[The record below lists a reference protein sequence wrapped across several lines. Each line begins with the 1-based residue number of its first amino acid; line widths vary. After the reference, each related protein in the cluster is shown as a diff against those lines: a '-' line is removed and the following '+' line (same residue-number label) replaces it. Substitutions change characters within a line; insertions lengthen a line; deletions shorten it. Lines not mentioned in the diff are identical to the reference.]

1 MANTVK
7 TSNGIEVHK
16 TEVDA
21 AAEDYIQE
29 TFGDDCQEDEIKT
42 LMRKSQPFKGML
54 KYINNRLFKLKDG
67 DIKYN
72 NKNSNIDYS
81 DIDYINRLWDI
92 YTSLCYRY
100 LQNPT
105 LFNFSLLTGI
115 DQSTFDSWKNED
127 YRGGAEGASSEHSK
141 SYKKWLAECEGALY
155 DTAMTGNPGAMF
167 LLKSNYGYTET
178 PQRIEITGAN
188 TPALSQEDIRQ
199 IADQARKESIPE
211 LIEELPDE

>member
-1 MANTVK
+1 MGNTVRAE
-7 TSNGIEVHK
+7 NGAEVYK
-16 TEVDA
+16 EKVLEIADEYTA
-21 AAEDYIQE
+21 E
-29 TFGDDCQEDEIKT
+29 TFPDCAEDEIKM

-105 LFNFSLLTGI
+105 LLNFSLFTGI
-115 DQSTFDSWKNED
+115 ANETFSDWISGN
-127 YRGGAEGASSEHSK
+127 YRGGTDGASSVHCQTA
-141 SYKKWLAECEGALY
+141 KKWQEECEAALY

-211 LIEELPDE
+211 LLDSLPDE

>member
-1 MANTVK
+1 MGNTVRAE
-7 TSNGIEVHK
+7 NGAEVYK
-16 TEVDA
+16 EKVLEIADEYTA
-21 AAEDYIQE
+21 E
-29 TFGDDCQEDEIKT
+29 TFLDCEEDEIKM

-105 LFNFSLLTGI
+105 LLNFSLFTGI
-115 DQSTFDSWKNED
+115 ANETFSDWISGN
-127 YRGGAEGASSEHSK
+127 YRGGTDGASSAHCQTA
-141 SYKKWLAECEGALY
+141 KKWQEECEAALY

-211 LIEELPDE
+211 LLDSLPDE

>member
-1 MANTVK
+1 MMGNAVRAE
-7 TSNGIEVHK
+7 NGAEVYK
-16 TEVDA
+16 EKVLEIADEYTA
-21 AAEDYIQE
+21 E
-29 TFGDDCQEDEIKT
+29 TFPDCKEDEIKM

-105 LFNFSLLTGI
+105 LLNFSLFTGI
-115 DQSTFDSWKNED
+115 ANETFSDWISGN
-127 YRGGAEGASSEHSK
+127 YRGGTDGAGSLYCQSA
-141 SYKKWLAECEGALY
+141 KKWKEECEAALY

-188 TPALSQEDIRQ
+188 APALSQEDIRQ
-199 IADQARKESIPE
+199 IAEQARKESIPE
-211 LIEELPDE
+211 LIEGLPDE

>member
-1 MANTVK
+1 MGNTVRAE
-7 TSNGIEVHK
+7 NG
-16 TEVDA
+16 TEVYKEKVLEIADEYTA
-21 AAEDYIQE
+21 E
-29 TFGDDCQEDEIKT
+29 TFPDCDEDEIKM

-72 NKNSNIDYS
+72 NKNSNIDYG

-105 LFNFSLLTGI
+105 LLNFSLFTGI
-115 DQSTFDSWKNED
+115 ANETFSDWISGN
-127 YRGGAEGASSEHSK
+127 YRGGTDGASSVHCQTA
-141 SYKKWLAECEGALY
+141 KKWQEECEAALY

-178 PQRIEITGAN
+178 PQRIEITGASA
-188 TPALSQEDIRQ
+188 PALSQEDIRQ

-211 LIEELPDE
+211 LIEGLPDE

>member
-1 MANTVK
+1 MGNTVRAE
-7 TSNGIEVHK
+7 NGAEVYK
-16 TEVDA
+16 
-21 AAEDYIQE
+21 EDVLAIADEYTAE
-29 TFGDDCQEDEIKT
+29 TFPDCEEDEIKM

-72 NKNSNIDYS
+72 NKNSNIDYG

-105 LFNFSLLTGI
+105 LLNFSLFTGI
-115 DQSTFDSWKNED
+115 ANETFSDWISGN
-127 YRGGAEGASSEHSK
+127 YRGGTDGASSVHCQTA
-141 SYKKWLAECEGALY
+141 KKWQEECEAALY

-199 IADQARKESIPE
+199 IADQARKESLPE
-211 LIEELPDE
+211 LLDSLPDD

>member
-1 MANTVK
+1 MGNTVK
-7 TSNGIEVHK
+7 AENG
-16 TEVDA
+16 TEVYKEKVLEIADEYTA
-21 AAEDYIQE
+21 E
-29 TFGDDCQEDEIKT
+29 TFPDCGEDEIKM

-105 LFNFSLLTGI
+105 LLNFSLFTGI
-115 DQSTFDSWKNED
+115 ANETFSDWISGN
-127 YRGGAEGASSEHSK
+127 YRGGTDGASSAHCQTA
-141 SYKKWLAECEGALY
+141 KKWQEECEAALY

-188 TPALSQEDIRQ
+188 APALSQEDIRQ

-211 LIEELPDE
+211 LIEGLPD

>member
-1 MANTVK
+1 MANAVK
-7 TSNGIEVHK
+7 TSNGIEIHK

-21 AAEDYIQE
+21 VAEDYIQE

-105 LFNFSLLTGI
+105 LFNFSLFTGI

-127 YRGGAEGASSEHSK
+127 YRGGMEGASSEHSK
-141 SYKKWLAECEGALY
+141 SYKKWLKECEGALY

-178 PQRIEITGAN
+178 PQRIEITGTNA
-188 TPALSQEDIRQ
+188 PALSQEDIRQ
-199 IADQARKESIPE
+199 IADQAKRESIPE
-211 LIEELPDE
+211 LLDSLPDE

>member
-1 MANTVK
+1 MGNTVK
-7 TSNGIEVHK
+7 AENG
-16 TEVDA
+16 TEVYKEEVLSIADEYTA
-21 AAEDYIQE
+21 E
-29 TFGDDCQEDEIKT
+29 TFPDCEEDEIKM

-105 LFNFSLLTGI
+105 LLNFSLFTGI
-115 DQSTFDSWKNED
+115 ANETFSDWISGN
-127 YRGGAEGASSEHSK
+127 YRGGTDGASSAHCQTA
-141 SYKKWLAECEGALY
+141 KKWQEECEAALY

-188 TPALSQEDIRQ
+188 APALSQEDIRQ

-211 LIEELPDE
+211 LIEGLPD

>member
-1 MANTVK
+1 MGNTVRAE
-7 TSNGIEVHK
+7 NGAEVYK
-16 TEVDA
+16 EKVLEIADEYTA
-21 AAEDYIQE
+21 E
-29 TFGDDCQEDEIKT
+29 TFPDCEEDEIKM

-105 LFNFSLLTGI
+105 LLNFSLFTGI
-115 DQSTFDSWKNED
+115 ANETFSDWISGN
-127 YRGGAEGASSEHSK
+127 YRGGTDGASSVHCQTA
-141 SYKKWLAECEGALY
+141 KKWQEECEAALY

-211 LIEELPDE
+211 LLDSLPDD

>member
-1 MANTVK
+1 MMGNTVRAE
-7 TSNGIEVHK
+7 NG
-16 TEVDA
+16 TEVYKEKVLEIADEYTA
-21 AAEDYIQE
+21 E
-29 TFGDDCQEDEIKT
+29 TFPDCEEDEIKM

-105 LFNFSLLTGI
+105 ILNFSLFTGI
-115 DQSTFDSWKNED
+115 DMDTFNCWKTGEN
-127 YRGGAEGASSEHSK
+127 RGGIDGASSVHAE

-178 PQRIEITGAN
+178 PQRIEITGSNA
-188 TPALSQEDIRQ
+188 PALSQEDIRQ
-199 IADQARKESIPE
+199 IADQARKESLPE
-211 LIEELPDE
+211 LIEGLPDE

>member
-1 MANTVK
+1 MGNTVRAE
-7 TSNGIEVHK
+7 NGAEVYRHD
-16 TEVDA
+16 VDVVA
-21 AAEDYIQE
+21 DEYIAE
-29 TFGDDCQEDEIKT
+29 TFPDCEDDEIKL

-72 NKNSNIDYS
+72 NKNSNIDYG

-105 LFNFSLLTGI
+105 LLNFSLFTGI
-115 DQSTFDSWKNED
+115 ANETFSDWISGN
-127 YRGGAEGASSEHSK
+127 YRGGTDGTSSIHCQTA
-141 SYKKWLAECEGALY
+141 KKWQEECEAALY

-178 PQRIEITGAN
+178 PQRIEITGAQA
-188 TPALSQEDIRQ
+188 PALSQDEIRQ
-199 IADQARKESIPE
+199 IAEQASQTSAAD
-211 LIEELPDE
+211 LIGELPDE

>member
-1 MANTVK
+1 MRAE
-7 TSNGIEVHK
+7 NGAEVYK
-16 TEVDA
+16 EEVLAIADEYTA
-21 AAEDYIQE
+21 E
-29 TFGDDCQEDEIKT
+29 TFPDCEEDEIKM

-105 LFNFSLLTGI
+105 LLNFSLFTGI
-115 DQSTFDSWKNED
+115 ANETFSDWISGN
-127 YRGGAEGASSEHSK
+127 YRGGTDGASSVHCQTA
-141 SYKKWLAECEGALY
+141 KKWQEECEAALY

-178 PQRIEITGAN
+178 PQRIEITGSNA
-188 TPALSQEDIRQ
+188 PALSQEDIRQ
-199 IADQARKESIPE
+199 IADQAREESIPE
-211 LIEELPDE
+211 LIEGLPDE

>member
-1 MANTVK
+1 MGNTVRVE
-7 TSNGIEVHK
+7 NGAEVYK
-16 TEVDA
+16 EKVLEIADEYTA
-21 AAEDYIQE
+21 E
-29 TFGDDCQEDEIKT
+29 TFPDCEEDEIKM

-105 LFNFSLLTGI
+105 LLNFSLFTGI
-115 DQSTFDSWKNED
+115 ANETFSDWISGN
-127 YRGGAEGASSEHSK
+127 YRGGTDGTSSIHCQTA
-141 SYKKWLAECEGALY
+141 KKWQEECEAALY

-178 PQRIEITGAN
+178 PQRIEITGPQA
-188 TPALSQEDIRQ
+188 PALSQEDIRQ

-211 LIEELPDE
+211 LLDSLPDE

>member
-1 MANTVK
+1 MGNTVRAE
-7 TSNGIEVHK
+7 NG
-16 TEVDA
+16 TEVYKEKVLEIADEYTA
-21 AAEDYIQE
+21 E
-29 TFGDDCQEDEIKT
+29 TFPDCDEDEIKM

-72 NKNSNIDYS
+72 NKNSNIDYG

-105 LFNFSLLTGI
+105 LLNFSLFTGI
-115 DQSTFDSWKNED
+115 ANETFSDWISGN
-127 YRGGAEGASSEHSK
+127 YRGGTDGASSVHCQTA
-141 SYKKWLAECEGALY
+141 KKWQEECEAALY

-178 PQRIEITGAN
+178 PQRIEIAGSNA
-188 TPALSQEDIRQ
+188 PALSQEDIRQ

-211 LIEELPDE
+211 LIEGLPDE